1 MSKNKTKLIF
11 IEKIAKLWDYRGIL
25 IKNLEFVGWDGK
37 SQIGE
42 NKAYISSHL
51 VGWEGGY
58 RKRPMPNPVIDMK
71 LKI

>member
-11 IEKIAKLWDYRGIL
+11 VGKIAKSWDYRGIL
-25 IKNLEFVGWDGK
+25 IENLEIVGWDGK

-58 RKRPMPNPVIDMK
+58 
-71 LKI
+71 